1 MLVLLTSTLVLSPPN
16 ISSSFSNSL
25 SQSLMKR
32 FLSFFCPPAVVR
44 NETDVMEGQSEISNS
59 SMLFG
64 HLQCSILSHF
74 CIFNEL
80 RVVMTLLPQ
89 LSPSSFSPN
98 LTNF

>member
-32 FLSFFCPPAVVR
+32 FLSFCPPAVVR
-44 NETDVMEGQSEISNS
+44 NEIDVMEGQSEMSNS